1 MEDTH
6 VLVFIFFGITY
17 IYSHV
22 CSWEIGNYSKYVLV
36 INEGKLEQ
44 IEIQVQERAFKN
56 SRNEHSTVNQLYSN
70 KNYFF

>member
-1 MEDTH
+1 MEDTR

-22 CSWEIGNYSKYVLV
+22 YSWEIGNYSKYVLV

-44 IEIQVQERAFKN
+44 IGEIQVQERAFKN
-56 SRNEHSTVNQLYSN
+56 SRN
-70 KNYFF
+70 